1 MEFIMYITD
10 LFEAQNYEDM
20 FKSVFDIAQFLPT
33 EESKNHVMKSI
44 RDDIKDAK
52 KSLKKN
58 DRIIWYL
65 RIVKY
70 KWLNQMYKTKFDGTG
85 DQVREIASKIEKE
98 LNKLKKFSYIEKSAN
113 QALNRPFMLQIDH
126 FLSLPIDKI
135 QNYVWTDQ
143 TSKELLDQFTEFEDE
158 WKDTLG
164 ENGVRI
170 SSGDEMVLQFDG
182 GKKAWWL
189 LDRGACREEGDKMGH
204 CGNVPQEREGDQIL
218 SFRTATENP
227 DIWVPHLTFI
237 RDENDY
243 LGEMKGRGNEKPNK
257 KYHPYIVKLLLSKYV
272 EGVKGGGYMP
282 ENNFQLNDLDQATR
296 EKLIERKPQLA
307 SLYDLYKKEGLSD
320 RVKNKIYEKINVEGL
335 PDIYGIE
342 DDKVIVQ
349 HWDDFDDLLREI
361 DYNKEIEK
369 FRKLLDDDEGEIKLD
384 VNELQIPLQNLVDM
398 VDKLT
403 DRTLAKIAR
412 RVNMTFDYSNYEDR
426 VRLAEA
432 IFNSDIFDE
441 MIIPIIE
448 DVIKQ
453 KQGQFSQHPKIDEF
467 KEFML
472 TRIFRNNSRD
482 PIGQLYDQHD
492 NFEDIKLIMGLSDFM
507 RMLDADGEDEDSQL
521 KSFVSYQSD
530 WFELDD
536 YEFKNYVDNLYD
548 EDDKELW
555 KELSAIMKSGTEI
568 TDLELQDDDIEV
580 VVNKL
585 EKEFNLM
592 DSLDYDRLKK
602 LAGI

>member
-70 KWLNQMYKTKFDGTG
+70 KWLNQLNRIEFDGAG

-135 QNYVWTDQ
+135 QNFVWAEQ
-143 TSKELLDQFTEFEDE
+143 QSKELIDQFTEFEDE
-158 WKDTLG
+158 WKDSLG

-204 CGNVPQEREGDQIL
+204 CGNVPQEREGDRIL

-257 KYHPYIVKLLLSKYV
+257 KYHPYIIKLLLSDYV

-296 EKLIERKPQLA
+296 ERLIERKPQLA
-307 SLYDLYKKEGLSD
+307 SLYDLYKKEGLTN
-320 RVKNKIYEKINVEGL
+320 RVKNKIYEKINVENL

-361 DYNKEIEK
+361 DYIKEIEK
-369 FRKLLDDDEGEIKLD
+369 FRKLVDDDDVEINLD
-384 VNELQIPLQNLVDM
+384 VDELQIPLQNLIDM

-403 DRTLAKIAR
+403 DRTLAKISR
-412 RVNMTFDYSNYEDR
+412 RLNMTFDYSNYEDR

-467 KEFML
+467 KKFML

-492 NFEDIKLIMGLSDFM
+492 NFDNIKLIMDLSDFM

-521 KSFVSYQSD
+521 KSYVSYQSD
-530 WFELDD
+530 WFELQDD
-536 YEFKNYVDNLYD
+536 EFKNYVNDLYD
-548 EDDKELW
+548 EEDKELW
-555 KELSAIMKSGTEI
+555 KELSSILKSGTEI

-580 VVNKL
+580 IANKL

>member
-20 FKSVFDIAQFLPT
+20 FKSVFDIAEFLPS
-33 EESKNHVMKSI
+33 EESKNHVKNNI
-44 RDDIKDAK
+44 KGDIKFAK
-52 KSLKKN
+52 RILKKN

-70 KWLNQMYKTKFDGTG
+70 KWLTQFNKTAFDLNKEN
-85 DQVREIASKIEKE
+85 VLSVANKIDKE
-98 LNKLKKFSYIEKSAN
+98 LKKLQRFGYIEKSVN
-113 QALNRPFMLQIDH
+113 EVQNTRFNLRIEH
-126 FLSLPIDKI
+126 FLSLPVDKI
-135 QNYVWTDQ
+135 QNYVWADQ
-143 TSKELLDQFTEFEDE
+143 QSKELIDQFTEFEDE
-158 WKDTLG
+158 WKDSLG

-170 SSGDEMVLQFDG
+170 SSGDKMVLQFDG

-204 CGNVPQEREGDQIL
+204 CGNVPQEREGDRIL

-243 LGEMKGRGNEKPNK
+243 LGEMKGKGNEKPNK

-272 EGVKGGGYMP
+272 EGIKGGGYMP

-296 EKLIERKPQLA
+296 KKLIERKPQLA
-307 SLYDLYKKEGLSD
+307 SLYDLYKKEGLTD
-320 RVKNKIYEKINVEGL
+320 RVKNKIYEKINVENL

-369 FRKLLDDDEGEIKLD
+369 FRKLLDDDDVEINLD
-384 VNELQIPLQNLVDM
+384 VNELQIPLQNLIDM

-403 DRTLAKIAR
+403 DRTLAKISR
-412 RVNMTFDYSNYEDR
+412 RLNMTFDYSNYEDR

-467 KEFML
+467 KKFML
-472 TRIFRNNSRD
+472 TRIFHNNSRD

-492 NFEDIKLIMGLSDFM
+492 NFDNIKLIMDLTDFM
-507 RMLDADGEDEDSQL
+507 RMLDADGEDEDNLL
-521 KSFVSYQSD
+521 KSYVYYQSD

-536 YEFKNYVDNLYD
+536 YQFKNYVNDLYD
-548 EDDKELW
+548 EEDKELW
-555 KELSAIMKSGTEI
+555 NELSSILKSGTEI

-592 DSLDYDRLKK
+592 DSVDYDRLKK

>member
-20 FKSVFDIAQFLPT
+20 FKSVFDIAQFLPS

-70 KWLNQMYKTKFDGTG
+70 KWLNQMYKTKFDGAG

-113 QALNRPFMLQIDH
+113 QALNRPFMLQVDH

-135 QNYVWTDQ
+135 QNFVWADQ
-143 TSKELLDQFTEFEDE
+143 QSKELLDKFTEFEDE
-158 WKDTLG
+158 WKDSLG

-170 SSGDEMVLQFDG
+170 SSGDKMVLQFDG

-204 CGNVPQEREGDQIL
+204 CGNVPQEREGDRIL

-243 LGEMKGRGNEKPNK
+243 LGEMKGKGNEKPNK
-257 KYHPYIVKLLLSKYV
+257 KYHPYIIKLLLSDYV

-320 RVKNKIYEKINVEGL
+320 RVKNKIYEKIRVENL

-361 DYNKEIEK
+361 DYNKEIGK
-369 FRKLLDDDEGEIKLD
+369 FRELLNDDDVEINLD
-384 VNELQIPLQNLVDM
+384 VDELQIPLQNLVDM

-403 DRTLAKIAR
+403 DRTLAKISR
-412 RVNMTFDYSNYEDR
+412 RLNMTFDYSNYEDR

-453 KQGQFSQHPKIDEF
+453 KQGQFSQHPKIEEF

-472 TRIFRNNSRD
+472 QRIFRNNSRD

-492 NFEDIKLIMGLSDFM
+492 NFDNIKLIVDLSDFM

-521 KSFVSYQSD
+521 KSYVSYQSD

-536 YEFKNYVDNLYD
+536 YEFKNYVNDLYD
-548 EDDKELW
+548 EDDKDLW
-555 KELSAIMKSGTEI
+555 KELSSILKSGTEI
-568 TDLELQDDDIEV
+568 TDLGLQDDDIEV